1 MKTRHIALGL
11 AAFIPAFAFAQ
22 ATPPAATT
30 LPANVQADI
39 AKVQQD
45 ATALRAAVQQLRS
58 DQESGSAA
66 VAADRSAIAIAHL
79 QLRLDAQQLR
89 IDAAPII
96 QADEAALM
104 KALTQ
109 LHADQ
114 VANNASAIGADQQA
128 VHAAQQQLMTDARAL
143 HAGGG
148 HGKRMHGPGSF

>member
-1 MKTRHIALGL
+1 MKTRPIALGL
-11 AAFIPAFAFAQ
+11 FALAPAFAFAQ
-22 ATPPAATT
+22 SAAPT

-45 ATALRAAVQQLRS
+45 AAALKAAVTQLRT

-66 VAADRSAIAIAHL
+66 VSADRSALAIARL
-79 QLRLDAQQLR
+79 QLRLDVQQLR
-89 IDAAPII
+89 VDALPLI

-114 VANNASAIGADQQA
+114 VANNASAVAADQQA
-128 VHAAQQQLMTDARAL
+128 VHAAQHQLMNDARAL
-143 HAGGG
+143 HAGGP
-148 HGKRMHGPGSF
+148 GKRMHGHGPF